1 LVSARS
7 RLSTRWVLH
16 TLSRAICWLK
26 PRPALLIQSCMSS
39 LNLQCS
45 MTHLLQLCYT
55 RGSVIPLC
63 LTITCADEQVLDL
76 LSASNAPAVK
86 LLRNKHYNSRV
97 KGKQRVDALHK
108 PEFRIVQGAIWWISR
123 NQSASGVRHLMGEIH
138 IAPRLTPALQTP
150 EFRLFV
156 SFCYYVTQLLTDPCI
171 FSTLLACLHRT
182 CRHLF
187 SPESPH
193 EKPAAD
199 AGPFLLEKSKSPRST
214 HRMACVQSRSRRP
227 HTTRPSSGQFQ
238 PHYLRRREIRLTPT
252 RNQLYVRQCESSGGN
267 DCV

>member
-1 LVSARS
+1 
-7 RLSTRWVLH
+7 
-16 TLSRAICWLK
+16 
-26 PRPALLIQSCMSS
+26 
-39 LNLQCS
+39 

-63 LTITCADEQVLDL
+63 LTITCADKQVLDL

-108 PEFRIVQGAIWWISR
+108 PEFRIVQGAVWWIPR
-123 NQSASGVRHLMGEIH
+123 NQPASGVRHLMGELH
-138 IAPRLTPALQTP
+138 IAPRLTPALHTP

-156 SFCYYVTQLLTDPCI
+156 SFCYYITQLLTDPCI

-227 HTTRPSSGQFQ
+227 HTTRPSSGQFH